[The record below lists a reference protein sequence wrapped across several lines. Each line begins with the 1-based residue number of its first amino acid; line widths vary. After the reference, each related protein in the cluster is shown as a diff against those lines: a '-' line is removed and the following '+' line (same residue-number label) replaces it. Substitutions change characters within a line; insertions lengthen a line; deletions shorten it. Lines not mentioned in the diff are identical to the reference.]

1 MTYADI
7 VCIRFLFVHGRLLL
21 IYIYILLRL
30 IYFQETIFQD
40 VGNVRKSHHLNERTH
55 YVILSVEVEG
65 DECHH
70 PGEGKSATG
79 IKKGSGLAHQSHE
92 GIPTGNALFYE
103 FVKVEVFVTE

>member
-1 MTYADI
+1 MLVFY
-7 VCIRFLFVHGRLLL
+7 
-21 IYIYILLRL
+21 YIT
-30 IYFQETIFQD
+30 ESIFQD